1 MKELWLRI
9 STQWTIIRV
18 FYLLTG
24 LFIASQAFIEGQ
36 WFGILFG
43 TYFFSMGLFAFGC
56 ASGACFSGAC
66 EKPTVN
72 KAD

>member
-1 MKELWLRI
+1 MKALIFRLT
-9 STQWTIIRV
+9 SQWTFIRV

-24 LFIASQAFIEGQ
+24 MFIASQAFIEKQ
-36 WFGILFG
+36 WFGVLFG

-72 KAD
+72 KVD

>member
-9 STQWTIIRV
+9 STQWTFIRV

-36 WFGILFG
+36 WFGAIFG
-43 TYFFSMGLFAFGC
+43 TYFTSMGLFAFGC
-56 ASGACFSGAC
+56 APGACFSGAF

>member
-9 STQWTIIRV
+9 STQWTFIRV
-18 FYLLTG
+18 FYFLAG
-24 LFIASQAFIEGQ
+24 LFIASQSFQDGQ
-36 WFGILFG
+36 WFGAIFG
-43 TYFFSMGLFAFGC
+43 IYFTSMGLFAFGC
-56 ASGACFSGAC
+56 ASGACFGGTC

>member
-36 WFGILFG
+36 WFGAIFG
-43 TYFFSMGLFAFGC
+43 IYFTSMGLFAFGC
-56 ASGACFSGAC
+56 ASGACFGGAC
-66 EKPTVN
+66 EKPTIN
-72 KAD
+72 KAN

>member
-36 WFGILFG
+36 WFGAIFG
-43 TYFFSMGLFAFGC
+43 IYFISMGLFAFGC
-56 ASGACFSGAC
+56 ASGVCFGGAC

>member
-36 WFGILFG
+36 WFGARFG
-43 TYFFSMGLFAFGC
+43 IYFTSMGLFAFGC